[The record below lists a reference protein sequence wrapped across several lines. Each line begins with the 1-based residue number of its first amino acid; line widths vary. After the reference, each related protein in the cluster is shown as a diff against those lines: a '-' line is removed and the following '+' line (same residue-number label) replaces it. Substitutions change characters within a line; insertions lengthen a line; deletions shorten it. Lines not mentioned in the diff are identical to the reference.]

1 MTLEPEYFI
10 NDEDELVTI
19 FEDNDGY
26 IKAQTKDGKPSI
38 IVDVLENSRK
48 ITKEEYEKA

>member
-26 IKAQTKDGKPSI
+26 IKAQTKDGKLRI